1 MDRSSEPSVCHLDQN
16 CCRKVKTKIFFSI
29 YNNKLFSFYVAATG
43 SNATVG
49 ATDWILPIVYY
60 DYRFV
65 LGRMYGDW

>member
-1 MDRSSEPSVCHLDQN
+1 MPSGPELLYESQD
-16 CCRKVKTKIFFSI
+16 KLKIFFSI

-65 LGRMYGDW
+65 FEECMEIGRKS